1 MIDNYI
7 NGFNVFI
14 KNTLFFCFKCAMI
27 FFVTLLFISLILLAV
42 GCLIK
47 SQKLK
52 SKFLIVVPSLIVGSI
67 FLILLPYI
75 FVNIKNLF

>member
-7 NGFNVFI
+7 HNFNAFVS
-14 KNTLFFCFKCAMI
+14 NALFFCFKYTLII
-27 FFVTLLFISLILLAV
+27 FTLLLILSFILLAV

-52 SKFLIVVPSLIVGSI
+52 SKFLIATPTLLVGEILLLALPYLIVH
-67 FLILLPYI
+67 
-75 FVNIKNLF
+75 IKNLI